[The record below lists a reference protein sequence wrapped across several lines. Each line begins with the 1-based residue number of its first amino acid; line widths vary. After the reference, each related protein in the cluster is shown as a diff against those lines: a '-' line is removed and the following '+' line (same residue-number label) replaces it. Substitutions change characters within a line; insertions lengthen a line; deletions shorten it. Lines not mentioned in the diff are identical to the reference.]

1 MATAEATYVN
11 NACKEAAIRVRDVEV
26 KFRYME
32 GRLKVVSRM
41 NFSGG
46 KSTGLSASEYAEA
59 LTLAAQSL
67 GIRIKLRRA
76 A

>member
-1 MATAEATYVN
+1 MATAEATYIN
-11 NACKEAAIRVRDVEV
+11 CLQKEAAVRVGDVEI
-26 KFRYME
+26 KFRYVE

-41 NFSGG
+41 NLSGG
-46 KSTGLSASEYAEA
+46 RSTGLSASAYAEA
-59 LTLAAQSL
+59 LTLAANSL

>member
-1 MATAEATYVN
+1 MPAEATYVDN
-11 NACKEAAIRVRDVEV
+11 LQKEAAVRVGDVEV

-41 NFSGG
+41 NLSGG
-46 KSTGLSASEYAEA
+46 RSTGLSASQYAEA
-59 LTLAAQSL
+59 LTLAGKSL
-67 GIRIKLRRA
+67 GIRIKLSRA